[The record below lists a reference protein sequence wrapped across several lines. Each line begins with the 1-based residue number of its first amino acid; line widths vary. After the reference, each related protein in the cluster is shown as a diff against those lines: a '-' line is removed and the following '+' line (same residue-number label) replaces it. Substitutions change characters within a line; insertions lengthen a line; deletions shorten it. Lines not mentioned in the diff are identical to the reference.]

1 MSDRDLD
8 LEFKATNKSLRPQS
22 QLARAFADQLNDV
35 FLLDETLDKL
45 DRNIN
50 RKHAFPSSRPPSLAL
65 PC

>member
-1 MSDRDLD
+1 MSDADLD
-8 LEFKATNKSLRPQS
+8 LEFEATNKSLRPQS

-50 RKHAFPSSRPPSLAL
+50 RK
-65 PC
+65 